1 MGDTSRLPSIDD
13 FANAEHCVLEDVPY
27 THTPKTTL
35 AGERQARNVRH
46 DVTVS
51 DALRGRKTRVVIYAE
66 GLADIEVQRR
76 GRESRHSRYD
86 LRFLDSVPKTERHQ
100 ATGLFRAAG
109 FLAGLS
115 GFLVIAGAFGWLPGI
130 ALIVGLAGFGLTA
143 ATMFT
148 GIVRSYEDIGFR
160 TLHGHADV
168 LRLRAGLGTIGQ
180 FHVLIPKLVEAIAEA
195 AESIHEE
202 TAVYLRAEMREHYR
216 LRGEGI
222 LTDEA
227 CAASTGKILNEFNDN
242 A

>member
-13 FANAEHCVLEDVPY
+13 FANAEHCVLEDVPFS
-27 THTPKTTL
+27 HTPKTTL

-66 GLADIEVQRR
+66 GLADVEVHRR
-76 GRESRHSRYD
+76 GREPRHSRFD
-86 LRFLDSVPKTERHQ
+86 LRFLDSVPKTVRHQ
-100 ATGLFRAAG
+100 ASGLFRASG

-115 GFLVIAGAFGWLPGI
+115 GFLVIAGSFGWVPGVLFTI
-130 ALIVGLAGFGLTA
+130 GLAGFGVTA

-148 GIVRSYEDIGFR
+148 GVVRSYEDIGFR
-160 TLHGHADV
+160 TLHGHAEV

-180 FHVLIPKLVEAIAEA
+180 FHVLIPKLADAIAEA

-216 LRGEGI
+216 LRGEGV
-222 LTDEA
+222 LTDEE
-227 CAASTGKILNEFNDN
+227 CASSTGKILNEFDDK